1 MNSQEQSNGNEIQSH
16 HLTIEEQYELH
27 DMTTA
32 QHELWLSE
40 RISEK
45 QPFNIWGYGII
56 EGPLN
61 VMLLREAVQA
71 MIYDSPAIEARFV
84 EKEGELYQ
92 YRMKSTSDHL
102 KVYDF
107 STSPT
112 PLDSAIAWMR
122 NDADQIVSA
131 LDPDLFHFA
140 VLILAPDKFIFYR
153 CTHHMLID
161 GLSGGEFSRRIV
173 LYYNALAANEPTPE
187 FHNCGFTCLS
197 ENDKKYQSSTRL
209 SKDRQFWKN
218 YIASAPHAL
227 TRKEKPVQ
235 YSTMNASKFVLGRE
249 ALAQI
254 DDCASSLGV
263 HRAQI
268 LTTAVAACFYSLTG
282 ETALNFSLP
291 VTGTLERNS
300 IGMTANVV
308 PLILQINPEETL
320 ARFTKQVTA
329 KMGKVVRRQ
338 LYRGEDIR
346 RQRDTADQSW
356 FGPAINIVTFDNG
369 ESFWQCKTRWH
380 YGGNIAVS
388 DLQILFFEDRQAQA
402 LDVMFVDAPHIHSQ
416 AQLENLQQRFQFIL
430 QTLCR
435 QPELTLEEL
444 VNVVSEEDPTDLSD
458 NFYVYRRQPDAGG
471 ILRWDQP
478 AQDLERLF
486 YAIAHP
492 SRGCPLKLALPDR
505 MIGIGSLTVSE
516 ETHDA
521 LPGTILHIDDKG
533 WDIAT
538 SQGIVRVGGWF
549 SASGAIQSGIQLA
562 HQLQLQVGHRF
573 PVLSEAQAARF
584 AECFAQGAGYASFWH
599 SRLKHPMPCAFP
611 THRPAQ
617 STANWQTTSWMQ
629 TGQTVLSTFL
639 SAVAVYLARM
649 GAQTDFQIG
658 WLQRK
663 PNSLLS
669 DAVLP
674 VQVSLDMTQN
684 FTDTQQLLKVECER
698 VMAHLPFHPELHALI
713 TQTTQ
718 WPFAVE
724 LVSDI
729 SAASDNAHHVSTLLQ
744 IDKNGET
751 FRWVYD
757 QSVQCPQQIDAF
769 SKHLRHFLEQA
780 GRQPD
785 LPVGAVSV
793 LDAEE
798 RDVLLAQMNHTQVD
812 FPVADGVHT
821 LFEAQVR
828 QTPDAIAVRCEDAAL
843 SFAELNQQANRLANE
858 LLARGVGAETRV
870 AVCAARGPDLVI
882 ALLAVLKAGGAYVP
896 LDPAYPGERLAYILR
911 DCDPILLL
919 ADSTGRSALGEQEM
933 PVLDLEAPLAETLS
947 SENLL
952 TQVKS
957 DQLVYVVYTSG
968 STGQPKGVMVEQGQL
983 RNLIGWHGE
992 ATGLKAGDYT
1002 TCMAGLGFDACVWEI
1017 WPALSLG
1024 ATLLMPPPQVSGDS
1038 DALLRWWQNSQA
1050 QISFMVTPLAEIAL
1064 AEEKLPP
1071 ALKMLLIGG
1080 DSIRRW
1086 PLALPDGLTLLNN
1099 YGPTETT
1106 VVATSG
1112 NPETGATVPSI
1123 GRPISN
1129 TRIYLLDEYRQPVP
1143 LGGIGELYVGGVQV
1157 ARGYLNQPEL
1167 TTERF
1172 LDDPF
1177 HPGGRMY
1184 RTGDLVRYL
1193 DDGSL
1198 EYLGRND
1205 HQVKIRGFRIELGE
1219 IEAQLSAHPAVGDV
1233 VVDALDDQSGGKRLV
1248 AWVVSKADGQENS
1261 SENSSENSQVNS
1273 DWSVLSAELG
1283 HFLAERLPGY
1293 MIPTAFVHLEA
1304 LPLSPNGKLDR
1315 RALPA
1320 PELAANGRAD
1330 YVAPQ
1335 GETEQLLANI
1345 WQELLGVEQIGRQD
1359 NFFELGGHSLLV
1371 VKLMAKLRSAGLTTD
1386 LPALFAAPT
1395 LSALA
1400 QRLCIQRDVIVPE
1413 NLIQP
1418 DSTQI
1423 TPAMLPLVELSQA
1436 AIDAIV
1442 QTVPG
1447 GVANVQD
1454 MYDLSPLQ
1462 EGIFFHHLLAQKGDP
1477 YLLSA
1482 TLRFDSRARLDDWL
1496 NAMQQVVN
1504 RHDILRTAFVGS
1516 GSASP
1521 VQVVWRQAEFRVA
1534 ELTLDPAD
1542 GPISTQLESRYDPHH
1557 TRLDLTQAPLLH
1569 FVIAEDVDGSW
1580 CVLQQWHHLIGD
1592 HSTLAFMV
1600 DEVRALMVGQGE
1612 RLGRAQPFRNAVA
1625 QARLG
1630 VSNDEH
1636 KTFFRNMLADIS
1648 EPVLPFGLNNVH
1660 GDGQITNE
1668 ARLALSS
1675 ELNQAL
1681 RSQAKRLGV
1690 SLASL
1695 CHLAWAQVLA
1705 RTSGQDS
1712 VVFGTVLLGRMQA
1725 GEGAESAMGLFI
1737 NTLPLRMDLDSR
1749 SIEEAVR
1756 QAHQR
1761 LSGLLA
1767 HEHASLALA
1776 QSCSGVTAGAPLFSA
1791 LLNYRHNEGENL
1803 PLPDG
1808 VTLVTANERTN
1819 YPFVLCV
1826 DDGMDSLSLTAQVIE
1841 PIEAS
1846 RVCRYMQQ
1854 ALTVLVNALA
1864 DTPDL
1869 PAYELSVL
1877 PDDEFD
1883 LLVNHWN
1890 ATAQTDEHP
1899 VCLHQRFEAQAA
1911 RTPKA
1916 AALVYQEHT
1925 MTYEQLNAE
1934 ANQLAH
1940 ALIARGV
1947 GPDSLVALCTE
1958 RSLNTV
1964 VAILAIL
1971 KAGGAYVPLDPAYS
1985 GERLNYILQDAAPVL
2000 ILADR
2005 AGQTAVG
2012 EQAVPVFDLDQPI
2025 ERNHQSES
2033 NRQNPQVAGLMPAH
2047 LAYVIYTSGSTGKPK
2062 GVMVEHRQVDRLF
2075 LATEAEF
2082 NFRPEDV
2089 WCLFHS
2095 YAFDFSVWE
2104 IWGALRHGG
2113 RLVIVPQA
2121 TARSATDFYQL
2132 ICQTGVTVLNQ
2143 TPSAFKALIQAQDE
2157 TPHQLRTIIFGG
2169 EMLNPADLAPW
2180 YARNP
2185 TELTQLVNMYGIT
2198 ETTVHVTYR
2207 AMSPADIESSGS
2219 PIGHRI
2225 SDLRLYLL
2233 DPYGQ
2238 PVPLGA
2244 VGEMYVGG
2252 KGVARGYLN
2261 RPELNAERFLDDPF
2275 HPGGRLYRSGDLARY
2290 LPNGELEYLG
2300 RNDQQVKIRG
2310 FRIECGEVE
2319 AAILAH
2325 EQVTSVAVD
2334 AWQSSDG
2341 EKRLVAWIV
2350 PDQNADQDQLA
2361 AQIRDALGDRLP
2373 DYMIPAS
2380 YVLLDT
2386 LPLTNNGKL
2395 DKRAL
2400 PAPDSAVGIRQA
2412 YEAPKGDKEQ
2422 LLARLWEDILQIDT
2436 VGRQDNFFALGG
2448 HSLLAVQLANRMA
2461 QAGWKLPLTAL
2472 FAKPVLHALAEQL
2485 ESLPDASVQPI
2496 VPVARESKLPLSYAQ
2511 QRLWFLDQLEGSSE
2525 TYHIPLLLELTG
2537 DLDKV
2542 AFSQSLDALYDRHE
2556 ALRSVFVAVDGQPE
2570 VKILPVSPM
2579 PLTWHDLRAEEM
2591 GESEAMA
2598 QARQVIAQPF
2608 DLATG
2613 PVVCAHLWQ
2622 VADDRHLFLLL
2633 CHHIVSDGWSTKNML
2648 HDLSVLYGAF
2658 SQQQDNPLMPSLPP
2672 LNLQYVDYASWQQ
2685 THSNQDKLAQ
2695 QVLFWRDTLD
2705 GAPTH
2710 LTLPTDKP
2718 HPQVQSF
2725 AGAQIPVM
2733 IDTELTELLRQFSK
2747 QHNISL
2753 FMTVLSA
2760 WGIVLS
2766 RLAGQPEVVIG
2777 IPEANRGQLEVEPL
2791 VGFFV
2796 STLALRLDLRD
2807 DPTVADLLAR
2817 VKAVV
2822 LAAREN
2828 SDLPFE
2834 QVVEA
2839 INPARQL
2846 DRTPLFQVMLA
2857 WQDGSVRDIR
2867 IPGLQV
2873 NEADLTH
2880 EIARY
2885 ELTLDLAEQG
2895 DQIKGMLNYATAL
2908 FDASTVERF
2917 GGYLREVLQA
2927 MVSDA
2932 AQPASRLNLMPDT
2945 ERMWLLAGLNQTERQ
2960 YPVDVTVQQL
2970 FEAQVARSPEAIAL
2984 VCDDEQLTY
2993 AQLNAAANQ
3002 LAHLLMARGVGPDS
3016 RVAICAERSLAM
3028 VVALYGTLK
3037 AGGAYVPLDPAY
3049 PGERLQY
3056 ILEDSDPVLLLA
3068 DAAGRQALG
3077 GHSVPVLA
3085 LDEALPSDLSH
3096 QNPLPQSQASHLA
3109 YVIYTSGSTG
3119 KPKGAMNEHRAIV
3132 NRLIWMQDTYGL
3144 TAEDTVLQKTPFGFD
3159 VSVWEFF
3166 WPLMYGARLVMA
3178 RPEGH
3183 KDPDYLSRV
3192 ISRDNVTTL
3201 HFVPSMLQSFLAYEG
3216 ASARC
3221 QQVVRVMCSG
3231 EALPA
3236 HLVTEFYRQMPHAE
3250 LHNLYGPT
3258 EAAIDVTAWHC
3269 TREPELVTV
3278 PIGRPVAN
3286 TRIYLLDEHG
3296 QPVPQGAAGE
3306 LYIAG
3311 VQVARGYLNRPEL
3324 TAERFLADPFHA
3336 GERMYRTGDLARYLP
3351 DGNID
3356 YLGRNDQQV
3365 KIRGFRIE
3373 CGEIEAVLS
3382 VCPAVREVVVDARAD
3397 SRGDKQLVAWVVSEA
3412 NSELVSS
3419 DLRDFLTGRLPDYM
3433 VPTAWVAVN
3442 RLPLSPNG
3450 KLDRRA
3456 LPDPQETPQ
3465 ERAAYE
3471 APLGQQEMLLADIW
3485 ADVLGVECIGR
3496 QDNFFELGGHSLLVV
3511 KLLATLR
3518 RHGLVAEMKA
3528 LFSAPTLASQAAALE
3543 ALHDVQV
3550 PDNLITPETT
3560 AITPA
3565 LLPLVSLTQPDIEQV
3580 VAMVP
3585 GGVSNVQDIYGLS
3598 PLQAG
3603 ILFHHRL
3610 NETGDTYLLS
3620 AMLRFERRDSLDAW
3634 LNAMQQVVDRH
3645 DILRTAFLS
3654 TGLSESVQVVWRK
3667 ANLNIDFLQL
3677 DADPDSEHGS
3687 EQSAI
3692 AAQLADRFDASQNR
3706 MDLTRAP
3713 LMQFAVAE
3721 DVDGSW
3727 CLLQQWHHLIG
3738 DHSTL
3743 AFMMEEVKAILSG
3756 RVDTLPPAQPFRHA
3770 VAQARFGIR
3779 ENDHTEFFREML
3791 SDIDE
3796 PTLPFGLS
3804 DVQGGGRQIH
3814 EASLKLSTELN
3825 QNLRQ
3830 QARRLGVSL
3839 ASLCHLAWAQVLA
3852 RITGQDAVVFGTVL
3866 LGRMQAGEG
3875 AEQAMGL
3882 FINTLP
3888 LRLDINQAAVETAVL
3903 EAHQRLSGLLQHEQ
3917 ASLAEAQRCSGI
3929 IPGMPLFSAL
3939 LNYRHNDGED
3949 LALPEGVTLL
3959 NVDDRTNYPFVM
3971 SVEDGGD
3978 SLGLT
3983 AQISQPI
3990 EAERICGYMIQALTS
4005 LAHALTQTPEL
4016 PVSQLDVM
4024 PPSELRLLLE
4034 TLNQT
4039 PVTGSDLACLT
4050 QRFEDQVAQ
4059 SPEAVALVCGEQSL
4073 TYAQLNAKANRLAHV
4088 LIEHGVQ
4095 PESRVA
4101 LCAERSLDLIV
4112 GLLGILKAGG
4122 AYVPLDPAYSGERLQ
4137 YILEDA
4143 APVLLL
4149 ADDKGR
4155 AALGDVDLPQLALDQ
4170 ELEQAFEGDNRNPQ
4184 VAGLTPASLAYV
4196 IYTSGSTGK
4205 PKGVMVEHRQVDRL
4219 FSATDA
4225 EFGFHADD
4233 VWCLFHSFAFD
4244 FSVWEIWGALRHGG
4258 RLVVVPQA
4266 TARSA
4271 RDFYQFICWNGVT
4284 VLNQTPSAFK
4294 ALIQAQDE
4302 TPHQLRTIVFGG
4314 EMLNPADLAPWYARN
4329 PAERTQLVNMY
4340 GITETTVH
4348 VTYRAMSPVDVKSS
4362 GSPIGRRISDLRLY
4376 LLDPHGQPVPQ
4387 GAVGEL
4393 YVGGEGV
4400 ARGYLNRPELNA
4412 ERFLDDPFHPG
4423 GRLYR
4428 SGDLARYLPNG
4439 ELDYLG
4445 RNDHQVKIR
4454 GFRIECGEV
4463 EAAILAHEAVTNVT
4477 VDAWE
4482 ASDGD
4487 KRLVAWIVPGPQAEQ
4502 ELLAGQLRQFLADR
4516 LPEYMVPSA
4525 YLWLEALPL
4534 TTNGK
4539 LDKRALPA
4547 PESAAGIREAYESP
4561 KGERETLLA
4570 TLWES
4575 LLGIERVGRQDNF
4588 FDLGGH
4594 SLLAVQLANRVEQA
4608 GWKLSLAA
4616 LFAAPVLHALA
4627 EQLHREEDIHQLP
4640 IVPVSREGALPLSFA
4655 QQRLWFLSQ
4664 MEGNSET
4671 YHIPLALDL
4680 TGELDLDAFRQSLDA
4695 LYDRHESLRS
4705 VFVTQ
4710 DDQPQVRILPSEPM
4724 PFTWHDLRTEMRG
4737 RKQALRHIR
4746 QVMAAPFDLENGPL
4760 VHAHLWQVTDH
4771 ECLFLLVCHHIV
4783 SDGWSSKILLREL
4796 SELYGAFRQHQ
4807 TNPLPPLTLQ
4817 YADYAHW
4824 QREHLSQ
4831 ERLDAQASFWRDTL
4845 GDAPAQL
4852 TLPTDRPRP
4861 PVQSF
4866 AGAEVLVVIDAALT
4880 RSLRQLSQQQ
4890 GTSLFMTVLSAWGIV
4905 LSRLAGQ
4912 QEVVIGM
4919 PDANRG
4925 RLEIEPLVGF
4935 FVSTLALHLDLR
4947 DDPAL
4952 STLLSRVRQSV
4963 LAAREHSDLP
4973 FEQVVEVINPPRQL
4987 DRTPLFQVMLS
4998 WQDGSVRDISLP
5010 GLTVADAGLAYDIA
5024 KFDLTLELRETDDQ
5038 ITGVLNYATA
5048 LFDAGTANRFSA
5060 YLQAVLQ
5067 TMVADITIPVSR
5079 VDLLPEA
5086 ERTQLLDDMNQTGR
5100 AYPKHHAVHHLFE
5113 AQVSRS
5119 PQSLAVVCGDEV
5131 LSYGQLDSRANRL
5144 AHALI
5149 ARGVGSETR
5158 VAVCAA
5164 RKPDM
5169 IVALLA
5175 VLKAGGAYVP
5185 LDPAYPGDRL
5195 RYILSDCD
5203 PVLLLADSV
5212 GCKAIGA
5219 KTLSDI
5225 DVPVLA
5231 LDKPLSTP
5239 ESAGAPV
5246 VEVRSEHLA
5255 YVVYTSGSTGQP
5267 KGVMVEHGQLLN
5279 LIQWHEE
5286 ATGLQAREK
5295 TTCMAGI
5302 GFDACVWEIWPT
5314 LSLGASLLLPPSQV
5328 AGDSDALLQW
5338 WQHSGAQ
5345 VSFMVTPL
5353 AEVALANGTIPAS
5366 LRQLLIGGDSLRRW
5380 PLDVPQGLTVV
5391 NNYGPTETT
5400 VVATSAPLALDAA
5413 VPSIGRP
5420 ISNTRIYLLDEA
5432 GLPVPR
5438 GAVGELYIG
5447 GVQVARGYLNQPELT
5462 AERFLADP
5470 FYPGGRMY
5478 RSGDL
5483 VRYLADGSLEYL
5495 GRNDQQVKIRGFRIE
5510 LGEIETQLGAHPA
5523 LRDVAVDALP
5533 GSHGEKRLIAWI
5545 VPKTLQEDGEH
5556 KEGKTTSDQEQLTA
5570 DVRQFLSARLP
5581 DYMIPA
5587 AFVCMQA
5594 LPISPNGKLDR
5605 RALPVPD
5612 ADAGR
5617 VYEAPQ
5623 GETEHL
5629 LAELWSEVLGVEGIG
5644 RHDNFFELGGHSLL
5658 VVKLM
5663 AALRR
5668 HGLSAGV
5675 NTLFSSPTLAA
5686 LASALGTQ
5694 HEIQV
5699 PENLITAET
5708 TQITPALLPLTN
5720 LNQQEID
5727 QVIST
5732 VPGGVGNVQDIYG
5745 LSPLQEGILF
5755 HHLLSEQGDTYL
5767 LSAMLQFDSRARLD
5781 AWLSAMQRVVDR
5793 HDILRSAFLSQ
5804 GLSEPVQV
5812 VWRKASL
5819 PVRELELNPAEG
5831 PVADQLFA
5839 RFDPRH
5845 SRLDLTQAP
5854 LLNLVIAQDEQGQWL
5869 MLQQWHHMI
5878 GDHSTSALIESEV
5891 AAILA
5896 GKAETLAIAPPYRNV
5911 IAQTRLGMSQEAHEA
5926 FFRDM
5931 LADIEEPVLPFE
5943 LSNVRGDGKAVTTA
5957 HCAVPA
5963 ELNASLRE
5971 QARHLGVSL
5980 ASLCHLAWAQVLS
5993 RVTDKEA
6000 VVFGTVLLGR
6010 MQAGEGAEQAM
6021 GLFINTLPLRLDI
6034 KDQNV
6039 VTAVRQAHQRLSGLL
6054 LHEHAPLALAQR
6066 CSGMAAGAPLFSAL
6080 LNYRHNMEG
6089 ELVLPEGVSLLSAEE
6104 RTNYPFVMSVEDGG
6118 DTLGLTAQISQPIE
6132 AERICGYMIQALTS
6146 LSHALAD
6153 TPAVPVN
6160 ALEILPEAEYRLQ
6173 LDIWNQTVTDYPAE
6187 DCVHTVFEQQVRRR
6201 PDAIA
6206 VIEGKQKV
6214 SYAELNTMAN
6224 QLAHTLIERG
6234 VQPGDRVALKLGRSL
6249 SLVIA
6254 QIAILKTGA
6263 MFVPVD
6269 SKLPETRQA
6278 WILSD
6283 SGARLIIA
6291 DKPGNDALPY
6301 VLPEDRSQ
6309 RCDNPDLM
6317 LESTI
6322 AAYLMYTSGSTGQP
6336 KGVMVPHQG
6345 ITRLVIR
6352 NGYAEFDASE
6362 RIAFSSNPAFDAS
6375 TMEVWAPLLNG
6386 GQMVVIPQDV
6396 IMDAKLL
6403 AQSLK
6408 EHEITTLFLTTALF
6422 NQYVH
6427 LIGESLSQLRHLISG
6442 GEKEEPSAYDCLLK
6456 YQGPVKAIH
6465 AYGPTEASA
6474 YATTAQIERVDG
6486 RERLPIGKPIGNTR
6500 AYVLNPRGE
6509 VVPRGA
6515 IGELYVGGVG
6525 VALGYLNRPELTA
6538 ERFLPDP
6545 FHRGGMMYRT
6555 GDLVRYLPDGNL
6567 EYQGRNDGQ
6576 VKIRGFRIEMGE
6588 IEAQLHSH
6596 PAIRDALVDL
6606 RTLGADQRLV
6616 AWLTPSDGMALPE
6629 SSELRKYLAD
6639 RLPSYMLPSAYVGL
6653 DKLPL
6658 TPNGKVDRRA
6668 LPKPEGLIGVSD
6680 DYVAPRSDTEVMLAH
6695 MWGELLGIEQIGRH
6709 DHFFELGGHS
6719 LLVVRQVSMAKQHG
6733 LDIPVQA
6740 VFDYPVLADLAEH
6753 LDQHPGANVVQTALP
6768 ARRGG
6773 SRLPLFFMP
6782 TGFGDHSYVYEF
6794 AKSLDADYPVYAVP
6808 WPDMSE
6814 QRPETMTMMAK
6825 SCIEMIRQ
6833 VQPSGPYH
6841 LFGYS
6846 SGGVLAY
6853 QIADLLQ
6860 SEGEEVAFLGLLD
6873 TMRPQQAMASMTH
6886 LFMSWLEGE
6895 YPELD
6900 MVLMDRLRAMP
6911 LEEVLKTLH
6920 EMRIR
6925 TLLEDPQQE
6934 LSLWERRQH
6943 FAKLVEETTIRP
6955 SDLQLHL
6962 LKAKEE
6968 MPPIRSQELAE
6979 YWTRIQPTGYS
6990 REDDSALGWEQYLP
7004 VESLTVTLVDGDH
7017 ASMMSDAGN
7026 RRQLGEHLNVLLQ
7039 EISAEDDSVR

>member
-1 MNSQEQSNGNEIQSH
+1 MNNQEQINGNESQSQF
-16 HLTIEEQYELH
+16 LTIPEKNELH
-27 DMTTA
+27 ELTTA

-40 RISEK
+40 RMSEN
-45 QPFNIWGYGII
+45 QPFNIWGYGTI

-61 VMLLREAVQA
+61 IALLRQAVEAIIHDTPAMQA
-71 MIYDSPAIEARFV
+71 HFV

-92 YRMKSTSDHL
+92 YRAISTTEHL
-102 KVYDF
+102 KFYDF
-107 STSPT
+107 SASTSPFE
-112 PLDSAIAWMR
+112 SALAWMQ
-122 NDADQIVSA
+122 NDADKIVSA
-131 LDPDLFHFA
+131 LDPDLYHFA
-140 VLILAPDKFIFYR
+140 VLTLAPEKFIFYR
-153 CTHHMLID
+153 RTHHMLID

-173 LYYNALAANEPTPE
+173 LYYNALASNSPTPE
-187 FHNCGFTCLS
+187 FDNRGFTCLS

-209 SKDRQFWKN
+209 SKDSQFWKN
-218 YIASAPHAL
+218 YIASAPHTL

-235 YSTMNASKFVLGRE
+235 YSAMNSSLHVLGQE
-249 ALAQI
+249 ALDQI
-254 DDCASSLGV
+254 DQCASQIGV
-263 HRAQI
+263 HRAHI
-268 LTTAVAACFYSLTG
+268 FATAVAACFYSITG

-320 ARFTKQVTA
+320 AGFTRQVTA
-329 KMGKVVRRQ
+329 EMGKVVRRQ

-346 RQRDTADQSW
+346 RQRDTADASW
-356 FGPAINIVTFDNG
+356 FGPAINIVSFDNG
-369 ESFWQCKTRWH
+369 DSFWQCKTRWH
-380 YGGNIAVS
+380 YGGNISVS

-402 LDVMFVDAPHIHSQ
+402 MDVMFVDAPHIHSK

-430 QTLCR
+430 QACWR
-435 QPELTLEEL
+435 QPDITLGDLTQIAAEK
-444 VNVVSEEDPTDLSD
+444 DPAIIHD
-458 NFYVYRRQPDAGG
+458 NFYVFRRDPDAGG
-471 ILRWDQP
+471 VLRWDQP
-478 AQDLERLF
+478 AKDLERLF

-492 SRGCPLKLALPDR
+492 SHGCPLKLALPDR
-505 MIGIGSLTVSE
+505 VVGIGHLTVSE
-516 ETHDA
+516 EVHKA
-521 LPGTILHIDDKG
+521 APGTLLHIDDQG

-538 SQGIVRVGGWF
+538 SQGIARIGGWF
-549 SASGAIQSGIQLA
+549 SASGAISSGMELA
-562 HQLQLQVGHRF
+562 RQFHLEVGHRL
-573 PVLSEAQAARF
+573 PVLTKAQASRLAELF
-584 AECFAQGAGYASFWH
+584 AKGASYASFWD
-599 SRLKHPMPCAFP
+599 SRLKQPMLSAFP
-611 THRPAQ
+611 AHRRAAQ
-617 STANWQTTSWMQ
+617 TAVDWQTTAWMP
-629 TGQTVLSTFL
+629 TGHTALSTFL
-639 SAVAVYLARM
+639 SAVAVYIARM

-663 PNSLLS
+663 TNSLLP

-674 VQVSLDMTQN
+674 VQISLDMTQT
-684 FTDTQQLLKVECER
+684 FTCTQQLLKGECER

-724 LVSDI
+724 LISDI
-729 SAASDNAHHVSTLLQ
+729 SSAPESARHVSTLFQ

-757 QSVQCPQQIDAF
+757 QSVQSSQHIDTF
-769 SKHLRHFLEQA
+769 SKHLRDFLEQA
-780 GRQPD
+780 RIHPE
-785 LPVGAVSV
+785 LSVGTLSL
-793 LDAEE
+793 LDVKERHILLEE
-798 RDVLLAQMNHTQVD
+798 MNRTAID
-812 FPVADGVHT
+812 FPAVDGVHT

-828 QTPDAIAVRCEDAAL
+828 QTPDAIAVCCGDTAF
-843 SFAELNQQANRLANE
+843 SFAELNHRANRLASE
-858 LLARGVGAETRV
+858 LLTRGVQAETRV
-870 AVCAARGPDLVI
+870 AVCAARGPNLIV

-896 LDPAYPGERLAYILR
+896 LDPAYPGERLTYILH
-911 DCDPILLL
+911 DCQPVLLL
-919 ADSTGRSALGEQEM
+919 ADSTGRSALGEQEI
-933 PVLDLEAPLAETLS
+933 PVLDLEAPLTATLS
-947 SENLL
+947 AENLEI
-952 TQVKS
+952 QVQP

-968 STGQPKGVMVEQGQL
+968 STGQPKGVMVEHHQL

-1017 WPALSLG
+1017 WPSLSLG

-1038 DALLRWWQNSQA
+1038 DALLNWWRRSEA
-1050 QISFMVTPLAEIAL
+1050 QVSFMVTPLAEIAL
-1064 AEEKLPP
+1064 ADGTLPP
-1071 ALKMLLIGG
+1071 ALNMLLIGG

-1086 PLALPDGLTLLNN
+1086 PQALSEGLTLLNN

-1112 NPETGATVPSI
+1112 NPETGAAVPSI

-1129 TRIYLLDEYRQPVP
+1129 TRIYVLDEHRQPVP
-1143 LGGIGELYVGGVQV
+1143 FGAIGELYVGGVQV

-1167 TTERF
+1167 TAERF

-1177 HPGGRMY
+1177 YPGGRMY

-1205 HQVKIRGFRIELGE
+1205 QQVKIRGFRIELGE
-1219 IEAQLSAHPAVGDV
+1219 IEAQLGAHPAVRDV
-1233 VVDALDDQSGGKRLV
+1233 VVDAPDDQSGEKRLV
-1248 AWVVSKADGQENS
+1248 AWVVPTATCDWLSLTAEF
-1261 SENSSENSQVNS
+1261 SE
-1273 DWSVLSAELG
+1273 
-1283 HFLAERLPGY
+1283 FLAERLPGY
-1293 MIPTAFVHLEA
+1293 MIPTAYIRLDA

-1315 RALPA
+1315 RALPV
-1320 PELAANGRAD
+1320 PELNTGGRTE

-1335 GETEQLLANI
+1335 GETEQLLAKI
-1345 WQELLGVEQIGRQD
+1345 WQEILGIERIGRQD

-1400 QRLCIQRDVIVPE
+1400 QTLNTQHDVIVPE
-1413 NLIQP
+1413 NQIRP
-1418 DSTQI
+1418 DSQQI
-1423 TPAMLPLVELSQA
+1423 TPAMLPLAELSQP
-1436 AIDAIV
+1436 AIDAVV
-1442 QTVPG
+1442 QKVPG

-1454 MYDLSPLQ
+1454 IYALSPLQ
-1462 EGIFFHHLLAQKGDP
+1462 EGIFFHHLLAEKGDP

-1482 TLRFDSRARLDDWL
+1482 TLRFENRARLDAWL

-1516 GSASP
+1516 GAASP
-1521 VQVVWRQAEFRVA
+1521 VQVVWRQADFQVA
-1534 ELTLDPAD
+1534 ELDLDPAD
-1542 GPISTQLESRYDPHH
+1542 GPVSTQLESRYDPRH

-1569 FVIAEDVDGSW
+1569 FVVAEDTDGSW

-1600 DEVRALMVGQGE
+1600 DEVRTMMAGHQKTLS
-1612 RLGRAQPFRNAVA
+1612 RPQPFRNAVA

-1630 VSNDEH
+1630 VSESEY
-1636 KTFFRNMLADIS
+1636 KAFFRKMLADIS
-1648 EPVLPFGLNNVH
+1648 EPVLPFGLGNVH
-1660 GDGQITNE
+1660 SDGHQVNE
-1668 ARLALSS
+1668 ARLAITP

-1681 RSQAKRLGV
+1681 RYQAKRLGI

-1695 CHLAWAQVLA
+1695 CHLAWGQVLA
-1705 RTSGQDS
+1705 RTCGQDT

-1725 GEGAESAMGLFI
+1725 GEGADSAMGLFI

-1749 SIEEAVR
+1749 SIEEAAR
-1756 QAHQR
+1756 QAHQN

-1808 VTLVTANERTN
+1808 VSLVSANERTN

-1826 DDGMDSLSLTAQVIE
+1826 DDGMDSLSLTAQVIH

-1846 RVCRYMQQ
+1846 RVCGYMQQ
-1854 ALTVLVNALA
+1854 TLGALVNALA
-1864 DTPDL
+1864 QTPDI
-1869 PAYELSVL
+1869 PAYELSIL

-1883 LLVNHWN
+1883 LLVNRWN
-1890 ATAQTDEHP
+1890 VTAQNDVQP
-1899 VCLHQRFEAQAA
+1899 ACLHHRFEAQAA
-1911 RTPKA
+1911 RTPEA
-1916 AALVYQEHT
+1916 IALVYQQKT
-1925 MTYEQLNAE
+1925 VTYGQLNFE
-1934 ANQLAH
+1934 ANLLSH
-1940 ALIARGV
+1940 DLITRGV
-1947 GPDSLVALCTE
+1947 GPGSLVALCTE
-1958 RSLNTV
+1958 RGPNTI

-1985 GERLNYILQDAAPVL
+1985 GERLNYILQDAEPVL
-2000 ILADR
+2000 ILADE
-2005 AGQTAVG
+2005 AGQAAVG
-2012 EQAVPVFDLDQPI
+2012 EQHVPLFALG
-2025 ERNHQSES
+2025 QSLEGS
-2033 NRQNPQVAGLMPAH
+2033 RQNPQVAGLTPAH

-2075 LATEAEF
+2075 HATHADF
-2082 NFRPEDV
+2082 DFRADDV

-2113 RLVIVPQA
+2113 QLVIVPQA

-2143 TPSAFKALIQAQDE
+2143 TPSAFKAFIQAQDE
-2157 TPHQLRTIIFGG
+2157 TSHQLKTIIFGG
-2169 EMLNPADLAPW
+2169 EMLNPADLALW
-2180 YARNP
+2180 YARNAVDAP
-2185 TELTQLVNMYGIT
+2185 QLVNMYGIT

-2207 AMSPADIESSGS
+2207 AMSPADIENTGS

-2252 KGVARGYLN
+2252 EGVARGYLN

-2275 HPGGRLYRSGDLARY
+2275 HPGSRLYRSGDLARY

-2319 AAILAH
+2319 AAIQAH
-2325 EQVTSVAVD
+2325 ELVTSVAVD
-2334 AWQSSDG
+2334 AWQSPDG
-2341 EKRLVAWIV
+2341 DKRLVAWIV
-2350 PDQNADQDQLA
+2350 PHPNADQGQFS

-2380 YVLLDT
+2380 YVLLDI

-2400 PAPDSAVGIRQA
+2400 PAPENAAGIRQA
-2412 YEAPKGDKEQ
+2412 YEPPKGEKEQ
-2422 LLARLWEDILQIDT
+2422 LLARLWGEVLKIDT

-2448 HSLLAVQLANRMA
+2448 HSLLAVQLANRME
-2461 QAGWKLPLTAL
+2461 QAGWKLPLAAL
-2472 FAKPVLHALAEQL
+2472 FAKPVLHAQAEQL
-2485 ESLPDASVQPI
+2485 ESLQHAIVQSI
-2496 VPVARESKLPLSYAQ
+2496 EPVHRESKLPLSSAQ
-2511 QRLWFLDQLEGSSE
+2511 QRLWFLEQLEGSSGI
-2525 TYHIPLLLELTG
+2525 YHIPLLLELQG
-2537 DLDKV
+2537 DLNTS
-2542 AFSQSLDALYDRHE
+2542 AFEQSLDALYERHE
-2556 ALRSVFVAVDGQPE
+2556 ALRSTFVATNGQPE
-2570 VKILPVSPM
+2570 VRILPVSPM
-2579 PLTWHDLRAEEM
+2579 PLTWHDLRADQDS
-2591 GESEAMA
+2591 ESKAMA
-2598 QARQVIAQPF
+2598 QASQVIGQPF
-2608 DLATG
+2608 DLASG

-2622 VADDRHLFLLL
+2622 LADDRCLFLLL
-2633 CHHIVSDGWSTKNML
+2633 CHHIVSDGWSVKNIL
-2648 HDLSVLYGAF
+2648 QDLSVLYGAF
-2658 SQQQDNPLMPSLPP
+2658 SQQQVNPLPP
-2672 LNLQYVDYASWQQ
+2672 LKLQYVDYANWQQ
-2685 THSNQDKLAQ
+2685 VHLNPARLEQ
-2695 QVLFWRDTLD
+2695 QTQFWRETL
-2705 GAPTH
+2705 GEAPTH
-2710 LTLPTDKP
+2710 LTLPTDRP
-2718 HPQVQSF
+2718 HPPVQSF
-2725 AGAQIPVM
+2725 AGAQIPVVFS
-2733 IDTELTELLRQFSK
+2733 DELTASLRQFSE
-2747 QHNISL
+2747 QHNLSV
-2753 FMTVLSA
+2753 FMTVLTA

-2777 IPEANRGQLEVEPL
+2777 IPEANRRQLEVEPL

-2796 STLALRLDLRD
+2796 STLALHLDLRD
-2807 DPTVADLLAR
+2807 DPTVADLLTR
-2817 VKAVV
+2817 VKTVV

-2828 SDLPFE
+2828 NDVSFE

-2839 INPARQL
+2839 INPPRML

-2857 WQDGSVRDIR
+2857 WQDGSVRNISV
-2867 IPGLQV
+2867 PGLQV
-2873 NEADLTH
+2873 KETNLVHDT
-2880 EIARY
+2880 ARY
-2885 ELTLDLAEQG
+2885 ELTLELAEQG
-2895 DQIKGMLNYATAL
+2895 NQIQGMLNYATAL

-2917 GGYLREVLQA
+2917 GGYLREVLLA

-2932 AQPASRLNLMPDT
+2932 AQPASQLNLMPDT
-2945 ERMWLLAGLNQTERQ
+2945 ERMWLLDGLNQTERH
-2960 YPVDVTVQQL
+2960 YPVDVTLQQL
-2970 FEAQVARSPEAIAL
+2970 FEAQVSRSPEAIAL
-2984 VCDDEQLTY
+2984 VCEEERLTY
-2993 AQLNAAANQ
+2993 AELNAAANQ
-3002 LAHLLMARGVGPDS
+3002 LAHVLIARGVGPDS
-3016 RVAICAERSLAM
+3016 RVAVCAERSVAM
-3028 VVALYGTLK
+3028 VVALFGVLK
-3037 AGGAYVPLDPAY
+3037 AGGGYVPLDPAY

-3056 ILEDSDPVLLLA
+3056 ILEDADPVLLLA

-3077 GHSVPVLA
+3077 THSVPVLA
-3085 LDEALPSDLSH
+3085 LDGAYSSDLSS
-3096 QNPLPQSQASHLA
+3096 QNPLSQSQAHHLA

-3166 WPLMYGARLVMA
+3166 WPLIYGARLVMA

-3183 KDPDYLSRV
+3183 KDPDYLSCA
-3192 ISRDNVTTL
+3192 ILHDNVTTM
-3201 HFVPSMLQSFLAYEG
+3201 HFVPSMLQSFLASEG
-3216 ASARC
+3216 ATARC
-3221 QQVVRVMCSG
+3221 QHVVRVMCSG

-3236 HLVTEFYRQMPHAE
+3236 SLVTEFYRQMPHAE

-3286 TRIYLLDEHG
+3286 TRIYLLDEYG

-3306 LYIAG
+3306 LYIGG

-3324 TAERFLADPFHA
+3324 TAERFLADPFHS
-3336 GERMYRTGDLARYLP
+3336 GGRMYRTGDLARYLP
-3351 DGNID
+3351 DGNIE

-3382 VCPAVREVVVDARAD
+3382 THPAVREVVVDARAD
-3397 SRGDKQLVAWVVSEA
+3397 DRGDKRLVAWVVCETGTA
-3412 NSELVSS
+3412 LVPA
-3419 DLRDFLTGRLPDYM
+3419 DLRDFLTGRLPEYM
-3433 VPTAWVAVN
+3433 VPVTWTAVDA
-3442 RLPLSPNG
+3442 LPLSPNG

-3456 LPDPQETPQ
+3456 LPEPKENPQ
-3465 ERAAYE
+3465 ERASYE
-3471 APLGQQEMLLADIW
+3471 APQGQQERLLADIW
-3485 ADVLGVECIGR
+3485 AEVLGVERIGR

-3511 KLLATLR
+3511 KLLAKLR
-3518 RHGLVAEMKA
+3518 RYGLVAEMKA
-3528 LFSAPTLASQAAALE
+3528 LFSAPTLASQAAAL
-3543 ALHDVQV
+3543 ATLHDVQV
-3550 PDNLITPETT
+3550 PENQLTPDTKAITPE
-3560 AITPA
+3560 
-3565 LLPLVSLTQPDIEQV
+3565 LLPLASLNQQEIDRV
-3580 VAMVP
+3580 VATVP
-3585 GGVSNVQDIYGLS
+3585 EGLRNIQDIYGLS
-3598 PLQAG
+3598 PLQEG

-3610 NETGDTYLLS
+3610 NELGDTYLLS
-3620 AMLRFERRDSLDAW
+3620 AMMRFESRATLDGW

-3645 DILRTAFLS
+3645 DILRTAFVS
-3654 TGLSESVQVVWRK
+3654 AGLSESVQVVWRK
-3667 ANLNIDFLQL
+3667 ANLKVDFLQL
-3677 DADPDSEHGS
+3677 RSEADSEQGA
-3687 EQSAI
+3687 EERP
-3692 AAQLADRFDASQNR
+3692 LASPLEARFDSARNR

-3713 LMQFAVAE
+3713 LMRFAAAQ
-3721 DVDGSW
+3721 DTDGSW

-3743 AFMMEEVKAILSG
+3743 ALMMEEVRAILSG
-3756 RVDTLPPAQPFRHA
+3756 RGAALLPAQPFRHA
-3770 VAQARFGIR
+3770 VAQARFGTG
-3779 ENDHTEFFREML
+3779 DHAAFFREML
-3791 SDIDE
+3791 ADIDE

-3804 DVQGGGRQIH
+3804 DVQGGGRTIN
-3814 EASLKLSTELN
+3814 EASLKLPAELN
-3825 QNLRQ
+3825 RNLRQ

-3852 RITGQDAVVFGTVL
+3852 RMTGQDAVVFGTVL

-3888 LRLDINQAAVETAVL
+3888 LRLDINQRTVEAAVH
-3903 EAHQRLSGLLQHEQ
+3903 EAHQRLSGLLQHEH
-3917 ASLAEAQRCSGI
+3917 ASLAEAQRCCGI

-3939 LNYRHNDGED
+3939 LNYRHNDGDE
-3949 LALPEGVTLL
+3949 LELPEGVTLL
-3959 NVDDRTNYPFVM
+3959 HVDDRTNYPFVM

-3990 EAERICGYMIQALTS
+3990 EAGHICGYMEQTLAL
-4005 LAHALTQTPEL
+4005 LVHALSETPEL

-4039 PVTGSDLACLT
+4039 PALNAASLCLT
-4050 QRFEDQVAQ
+4050 QRFEDQVVQ
-4059 SPEAVALVCGEQSL
+4059 TPEAIALVCGEQRL
-4073 TYAQLNAKANRLAHV
+4073 TYAALNTEANRLAHV
-4088 LIEHGVQ
+4088 LIERGVQ

-4101 LCAERSLDLIV
+4101 ICAERSPALII

-4122 AYVPLDPAYSGERLQ
+4122 AYVPLDPAYSGDRLQ

-4143 APVLLL
+4143 EPVLLL
-4149 ADDKGR
+4149 ADEKGR
-4155 AALGDVDLPQLALDQ
+4155 TALGEIELLQLP
-4170 ELEQAFEGDNRNPQ
+4170 LEQAFDGDSRNPE
-4184 VAGLTPASLAYV
+4184 VTGLTPASLAYV

-4219 FSATDA
+4219 FSATET
-4225 EFGFHADD
+4225 EFSFCADD

-4258 RLVVVPQA
+4258 CLVVVPQA

-4271 RDFYQFICWNGVT
+4271 RDFYSLICRHGVT

-4294 ALIQAQDE
+4294 AFIQAQDE

-4329 PAERTQLVNMY
+4329 PADVTQLVNMY

-4348 VTYRAMSPVDVKSS
+4348 VTYRAMSPADVRSS
-4362 GSPIGRRISDLRLY
+4362 GSPIGRRISDLRVY
-4376 LLDPHGQPVPQ
+4376 LLDPHGQPVPH

-4423 GRLYR
+4423 CRMYR

-4463 EAAILAHEAVTNVT
+4463 EAAILAHESVLNVA

-4482 ASDGD
+4482 AVDGD
-4487 KRLVAWIVPGPQAEQ
+4487 KRLVAWIVPGPQADCEV
-4502 ELLAGQLRQFLADR
+4502 LAGQLRQFLAGR
-4516 LPEYMVPSA
+4516 LPDYMMPSS
-4525 YLWLEALPL
+4525 YLWLDALPL

-4547 PESAAGIREAYESP
+4547 PESAAGIRESYESP
-4561 KGERETLLA
+4561 RGERETLLA

-4575 LLGIERVGRQDNF
+4575 LLGIEKVGRQDNF

-4608 GWKLSLAA
+4608 GWQLSLSA

-4627 EQLHREEDIHQLP
+4627 EQIHRNEDVHQLP
-4640 IVPVSREGALPLSFA
+4640 IVPVSRDEVLPLSFA

-4671 YHIPLALDL
+4671 YHIPLVLEL
-4680 TGELDLDAFRQSLDA
+4680 TGDLDPDAFRQSLDA
-4695 LYDRHESLRS
+4695 LYARHESLRS

-4710 DDQPQVRILPSEPM
+4710 DDQPQVRILPVEPM
-4724 PFTWHDLRTEMRG
+4724 PYVWHDLRTETLSNGNRNRELAMAR
-4737 RKQALRHIR
+4737 IR

-4760 VHAHLWQVTDH
+4760 VAAHLWQVTDH
-4771 ECLFLLVCHHIV
+4771 EYLFLLVCHHIV
-4783 SDGWSSKILLREL
+4783 SDGWSSKILLQEL
-4796 SELYGAFRQHQ
+4796 SELYGAFRQQ
-4807 TNPLPPLTLQ
+4807 QANPLPPLALQ

-4831 ERLDAQASFWRDTL
+4831 ERLDAQASFWKATL
-4845 GDAPAQL
+4845 GDAPVQL

-4866 AGAEVLVVIDAALT
+4866 AGAEVPLVIDAELT
-4880 RSLRQLSQQQ
+4880 QALRQLSQRQ

-4925 RLEIEPLVGF
+4925 RLEVEPLVGF
-4935 FVSTLALHLDLR
+4935 FVSTLALHIDLR
-4947 DDPAL
+4947 DDPTLSAL
-4952 STLLSRVRQSV
+4952 LTRVRQSV
-4963 LAAREHSDLP
+4963 LAARENSDLP

-4998 WQDGSVRDISLP
+4998 WQEGSVRDISLP
-5010 GLTVADAGLAYDIA
+5010 ELAVAEAGLAYDIA
-5024 KFDLTLELRETDDQ
+5024 KFDLTLELREADNQ
-5038 ITGVLNYATA
+5038 ITGALNYATA
-5048 LFDAGTANRFSA
+5048 LFDAGTANRFSE
-5060 YLQAVLQ
+5060 YLKTVLQA
-5067 TMVADITIPVSR
+5067 MVTDSAIPVSR

-5086 ERTQLLDDMNQTGR
+5086 ERNLLLNDMNQTER
-5100 AYPKHHAVHHLFE
+5100 VYPKHQAVHHLFE
-5113 AQVSRS
+5113 AQVGRS
-5119 PQSLAVVCGDEV
+5119 PQSLALVCGDEV

-5149 ARGVGSETR
+5149 ARGVGTEKR

-5169 IVALLA
+5169 VVALLA

-5195 RYILSDCD
+5195 SYILSDCA
-5203 PVLLLADSV
+5203 PTLLLADSV
-5212 GCKAIGA
+5212 GCKAIGDQ
-5219 KTLSDI
+5219 TLRDI
-5225 DVPVLA
+5225 DVPVLS
-5231 LDKPLSTP
+5231 LDKLLSTP
-5239 ESAGAPV
+5239 VSVGAPL
-5246 VEVRSEHLA
+5246 VEVRPEHLA

-5279 LIQWHEE
+5279 LIHWHEE
-5286 ATGLQAREK
+5286 AIGLQAREK
-5295 TTCMAGI
+5295 TTCMAGL
-5302 GFDACVWEIWPT
+5302 GFDACVWEIWPA
-5314 LSLGASLLLPPSQV
+5314 LSLGASLLLPPPQV
-5328 AGDSDALLQW
+5328 AGNSEALLHW

-5353 AEVALANGTIPAS
+5353 AEVALANGMVPPS
-5366 LRQLLIGGDSLRRW
+5366 LRQLLIGGDSLRHW
-5380 PLDVPQGLTVV
+5380 PLEVPEGLIVM

-5400 VVATSAPLALDAA
+5400 VVATSATLALDAA

-5420 ISNTRIYLLDEA
+5420 VSNTRIYLLDEA

-5438 GAVGELYIG
+5438 GTVGELYVG
-5447 GVQVARGYLNQPELT
+5447 GLQVARGYLNQPELT
-5462 AERFLADP
+5462 AELFLADP
-5470 FYPGGRMY
+5470 FQPGGRMY
-5478 RSGDL
+5478 RTGDM

-5510 LGEIETQLGAHPA
+5510 LGEIETQLAAHPA

-5533 GSHGEKRLIAWI
+5533 GSNGEKRLVAWI
-5545 VPKTLQEDGEH
+5545 VPKVFEQEEDNQEASVQ
-5556 KEGKTTSDQEQLTA
+5556 TSLIEQL
-5570 DVRQFLSARLP
+5570 RQFLSARLP
-5581 DYMIPA
+5581 EYMIPA

-5623 GETEHL
+5623 GETERL
-5629 LAELWSEVLGVEGIG
+5629 LAGLWSEVLGVEGIG

-5694 HEIQV
+5694 HEVQV

-5708 TQITPALLPLTN
+5708 THITPALLPLAN
-5720 LNQQEID
+5720 LSQQEID
-5727 QVIST
+5727 QVVAGVS
-5732 VPGGVGNVQDIYG
+5732 GGVGNVQDIYG

-5767 LSAMLQFDSRARLD
+5767 LSAMLQFDSRTRLD
-5781 AWLSAMQRVVDR
+5781 AWLSAMQLVVDR

-5812 VWRKASL
+5812 VWRKATL
-5819 PVRELELNPAEG
+5819 PVRELALDPQEG
-5831 PVADQLFA
+5831 PVAEQLMA
-5839 RFDPRH
+5839 QFDPRH

-5854 LLNLVIAQDEQGQWL
+5854 LLNLVIAKDEQGRWL

-5891 AAILA
+5891 AAILD
-5896 GKAETLAIAPPYRNV
+5896 GKADSLAIAPPYRNV
-5911 IAQTRLGMSQEAHEA
+5911 IAQTRLGMSQDAHEE
-5926 FFRDM
+5926 FFREM

-5943 LSNVRGDGKAVTTA
+5943 LSNVRGDGKAIATA
-5957 HCAVPA
+5957 HCVVPA
-5963 ELNASLRE
+5963 ELNAALRE
-5971 QARHLGVSL
+5971 QARYLGVSL

-5993 RVTDKEA
+5993 RVTDKAA

-6010 MQAGEGAEQAM
+6010 MQAGEGADQAM
-6021 GLFINTLPLRLDI
+6021 GLFINTLPLRLNID
-6034 KDQNV
+6034 DQDV
-6039 VTAVRQAHQRLSGLL
+6039 VSAVRQAHQRLSGLL

-6080 LNYRHNMEG
+6080 LNYRHNMG
-6089 ELVLPEGVSLLSAEE
+6089 DELVLPEGVSLLSAEE

-6118 DTLGLTAQISQPIE
+6118 DSLGLTAQISQPIE
-6132 AERICGYMIQALTS
+6132 AERICSYMVQALTS
-6146 LSHALAD
+6146 LSHALSE
-6153 TPAVPVN
+6153 TPALPVSS
-6160 ALEILPEAEYRLQ
+6160 LEILPEAEYHLQ
-6173 LDIWNQTVTDYPAE
+6173 LETWNQTVTDYPAE

-6201 PDAIA
+6201 PNAIA
-6206 VIEGKQKV
+6206 VIDGQQRV
-6214 SYAELNTMAN
+6214 SYAELNGMAN

-6234 VQPGDRVALKLGRSL
+6234 VQPGDRIALKLGRSL
-6249 SLVIA
+6249 ALVAA
-6254 QIAILKTGA
+6254 QLAVLKTGA

-6301 VLPEDRSQ
+6301 VFPEERSQ
-6309 RCDNPDLM
+6309 RRENPELA
-6317 LESTI
+6317 LQSTS

-6336 KGVMVPHQG
+6336 KGVLVPHQG
-6345 ITRLVIR
+6345 ITRLVIH
-6352 NGYAEFDASE
+6352 NGYADFDASE

-6386 GQMVVIPQDV
+6386 GQVVVIPQEV
-6396 IMDAKLL
+6396 IMDAQLL
-6403 AQSLK
+6403 ARSLK
-6408 EHEITTLFLTTALF
+6408 ELEITTLFLTTALF

-6427 LIGESLSQLRHLISG
+6427 LIGEPLSQLRHLISG
-6442 GEKEEPSAYDCLLK
+6442 GEKEEPSAYECLLK
-6456 YQGPVKAIH
+6456 HQGPVKVIH

-6474 YATTAQIERVDG
+6474 YATTAHIEQVNG
-6486 RERLPIGKPIGNTR
+6486 CERLPIGKPVGNTR
-6500 AYVLNPRGE
+6500 VYVLNQQGQ

-6545 FHRGGMMYRT
+6545 FHAGTTMYRT
-6555 GDLVRYLPDGNL
+6555 GDLVRYLPDGSL

-6588 IEAQLHSH
+6588 IEAQLLSH
-6596 PAIRDALVDL
+6596 PAVRDALVDL
-6606 RTLGADQRLV
+6606 RTLGAEQRLV
-6616 AWLTPSDGMALPE
+6616 AWLTPSDGFNSDRAKTPE
-6629 SSELRKYLAD
+6629 SAELRKYLAD
-6639 RLPSYMLPSAYVGL
+6639 RLPSYMLPSAYMWL
-6653 DKLPL
+6653 DQLPL

-6668 LPKPEGLIGVSD
+6668 LPKPEGLTAVSD
-6680 DYVAPRSDTEVMLAH
+6680 DYVPPRSETEMILAH
-6695 MWGELLGIEQIGRH
+6695 MWGELLGIAQVGRH

-6719 LLVVRQVSMAKQHG
+6719 LLVVRQVSMAKQYG
-6733 LDIPVQA
+6733 LEISVQA
-6740 VFDYPVLADLAEH
+6740 VFDYPVLSDLAEY
-6753 LDQHPGANVVQTALP
+6753 LDRNPGVKGARNALP

-6773 SRLPLFFMP
+6773 TRQPLFFMP

-6794 AKSLDADYPVYAVP
+6794 AKSLHADYPVYAVP
-6808 WPDMSE
+6808 WPDMSA
-6814 QRPETMTMMAK
+6814 QLPESMAMMAK

-6841 LFGYS
+6841 VFGYS

-6853 QIADLLQ
+6853 QVADMLQ
-6860 SEGEEVAFLGLLD
+6860 REGEQVACLGLLD
-6873 TMRPQQAMASMTH
+6873 TMRPQVAMASMTH
-6886 LFMSWLEGE
+6886 LFMSWLESE
-6895 YPELD
+6895 YPELE
-6900 MVLMDRLRAMP
+6900 MVLMDSLREMP
-6911 LEEVLKTLH
+6911 LQQVLMTLQK
-6920 EMRIR
+6920 MGVR

-6934 LSLWERRQH
+6934 LSLWERRYH
-6943 FAKLVEETTIRP
+6943 FATLVEETAITP
-6955 SDLQLHL
+6955 SGLPVHL

-6968 MPPIRSQELAE
+6968 MSPIRSQALAE
-6979 YWTRIQPTGYS
+6979 YWARIQPSGYS
-6990 REDDSALGWEQYLP
+6990 RKDDSALGWEQYLP
-7004 VESLTVTLVDGDH
+7004 ADSLNVTLVDGDH
-7017 ASMMSDAGN
+7017 ASMMSDSDN
-7026 RRQLGEHLNVLLQ
+7026 RRRLGECLNVLLQ
-7039 EISAEDDSVR
+7039 KIATEENSTR